1 MYDLVHMQVYR
12 VDETVAHALSDRD
25 VDILIHERLFV
36 RCASGVVLVLSSPG
50 PVTRTGSKSRSH
62 VFGLR
67 CTASPMCN
75 ESHVA
80 CVKTEMENAIIGHVI
95 GVLGL
100 HLVLEYDFL
109 QHKT

>member
-1 MYDLVHMQVYR
+1 MFSDFG
-12 VDETVAHALSDRD
+12 ALS
-25 VDILIHERLFV
+25 
-36 RCASGVVLVLSSPG
+36 
-50 PVTRTGSKSRSH
+50 
-62 VFGLR
+62 
-67 CTASPMCN
+67 ASPMCN

-100 HLVLEYDFL
+100 HLVLEYDNFL